1 MRAAHFLAL
10 QQNICT
16 DGRGNLR
23 SLSMDCNEV
32 VRWRPTGYGIDV
44 PATRVV
50 DQLLGTPGT
59 SCTPQN
65 DEPKTGSS
73 DAATRGELWD
83 ESCCEAAARCSLE
96 SSRMVP
102 RQHGQ
107 ALRAAVRHPAGGR
120 LARCSR
126 SPAGTLASRR
136 EMQPL
141 DWIARVLHYE
151 LKSRAQ
157 LAVNPEGAVTRV
169 GAGRLLIGSQ
179 YGIRPHRP

>member
-16 DGRGNLR
+16 AGRGNLR

-83 ESCCEAAARCSLE
+83 ESFCEAAARCSLE

-107 ALRAAVRHPAGGR
+107 ALRAAVRHPAGG
-120 LARCSR
+120 A
-126 SPAGTLASRR
+126 AGTMLAFPSGNAR
-136 EMQPL
+136 EPPGMQPL

-151 LKSRAQ
+151 LKSRA
-157 LAVNPEGAVTRV
+157 
-169 GAGRLLIGSQ
+169 
-179 YGIRPHRP
+179 